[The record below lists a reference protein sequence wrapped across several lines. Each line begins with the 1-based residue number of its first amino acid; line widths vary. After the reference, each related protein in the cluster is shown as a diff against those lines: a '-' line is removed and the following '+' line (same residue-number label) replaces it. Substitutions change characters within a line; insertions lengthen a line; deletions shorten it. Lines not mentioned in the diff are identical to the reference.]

1 LHNFIKI
8 KIKIKIRNIK
18 LKNLIFITKMS
29 IVNKTI
35 TVNNTKQL
43 IDLNGEKI
51 NFDLTFQITSKNKS
65 PFYTVVV
72 SQKTLD
78 NTIDLDYK
86 FVSDGY
92 ISGNIISN
100 KGFYQNYYIVLKADT
115 PTECQITIDIKDVPQ
130 VEEIQEPLNQIMYEE
145 EDPPKSDYLI
155 KIISVVCI
163 IIVGMF
169 LYYYYTNIK
178 NNKTES
184 NNQSNI
190 TNIQNEIQA
199 TIPNISENIEMNSI
213 NNNLLSRINDLN
225 TW

>member
-1 LHNFIKI
+1 
-8 KIKIKIRNIK
+8 
-18 LKNLIFITKMS
+18 MS

>member
-1 LHNFIKI
+1 
-8 KIKIKIRNIK
+8 
-18 LKNLIFITKMS
+18 MS

-145 EDPPKSDYLI
+145 EDPPKSDYWI

-190 TNIQNEIQA
+190 TNIQNEIQS

-213 NNNLLSRINDLN
+213 NNNLLSRIN
-225 TW
+225 

>member
-1 LHNFIKI
+1 
-8 KIKIKIRNIK
+8 
-18 LKNLIFITKMS
+18 MS

-145 EDPPKSDYLI
+145 EDPPKSDYWI

-190 TNIQNEIQA
+190 TNIQNEIQS